1 MKIKE
6 LLLLCGCLA
15 LLTFFITD
23 TIRRQK
29 GNQDRIRKE
38 AYDFGEK
45 AANAGT
51 SSESNPYIGRD
62 RVRSEQWLKGWMN
75 ANDKDRI

>member
-45 AANAGT
+45 NLT
-51 SSESNPYIGRD
+51 NKTIT
-62 RVRSEQWLKGWMN
+62 
-75 ANDKDRI
+75 KDYR